1 MYPKRESLDRSWTP
15 GFKMSDPDGVGGES
29 PPVMLEVSRYP
40 DKAALRRALRAAR
53 AAVGREE
60 RGIAPA
66 KLVRHALRQRL
77 LARKR
82 RVGFYMASKNEI
94 DVGLLLARAK
104 GMGVDCYLPVV
115 PGRGHRKL
123 WFVRLGNRPAWVLN
137 RYGIPEYQHPPAR
150 KVRAYQLDVLFMPL
164 LGFDAKGWRVGMGGG
179 YYDASLAK
187 LATRRRWRTPHLIGV
202 AFAAQE
208 VDRIPHDPWDIPL
221 DGVLTER
228 GFLSVRRNQ

>member
-1 MYPKRESLDRSWTP
+1 
-15 GFKMSDPDGVGGES
+15 MSDPDGVGGE
-29 PPVMLEVSRYP
+29 PLPLMLEASRYP

-60 RGIAPA
+60 RGIAAA
-66 KLVRHALRQRL
+66 KLPGHALRQRL

-82 RVGFYMASKNEI
+82 RIGFYMAAKNEI
-94 DVGLLLARAK
+94 DLGRLLARAK
-104 GMGVDCYLPVV
+104 GMGVDCYLPIV

-123 WFVRLGNRPAWVLN
+123 WFIRLGSQPAWVMN
-137 RYGIPEYQHPPAR
+137 RYGIPEYRHPPAR
-150 KVRAYQLDVLFMPL
+150 KVRADRLDILFMPL
-164 LGFDAKGWRVGMGGG
+164 LGFDAEGWRVGMGGG

-187 LATRRRWRTPHLIGV
+187 PRTRRHWQKPRLIGV

-208 VDRIPHDPWDIPL
+208 VDHIPHDPWDIPM

-228 GFLSVRRNQ
+228 GFFAARRNQ

>member
-1 MYPKRESLDRSWTP
+1 
-15 GFKMSDPDGVGGES
+15 MSDPDGVGGES
-29 PPVMLEVSRYP
+29 PPVMLEASRYP

-60 RGIAPA
+60 RGIAAA
-66 KLVRHALRQRL
+66 KLIHHALRQRL
-77 LARKR
+77 LARAR

-94 DVGLLLARAK
+94 DIGLLLARAK

-150 KVRAYQLDVLFMPL
+150 KVRAHQLDVLFMPL

-187 LATRRRWRTPHLIGV
+187 LATRRHWRTPRLIGV

-208 VDRIPHDPWDIPL
+208 VDHIPHDPWDIPL
-221 DGVLTER
+221 DAVLTER
-228 GFLSVRRNQ
+228 GFLAVRRNQ